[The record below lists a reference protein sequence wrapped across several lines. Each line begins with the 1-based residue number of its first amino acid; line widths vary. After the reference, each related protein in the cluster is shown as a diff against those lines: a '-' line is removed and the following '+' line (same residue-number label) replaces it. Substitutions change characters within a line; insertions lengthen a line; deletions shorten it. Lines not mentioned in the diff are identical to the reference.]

1 MAAQALRGLRLT
13 SGGAQPADDARARL
27 GASMLM
33 APLVAAYERALRVP
47 SRGGDPQQAM
57 LPPIV
62 RGGTGV
68 RVALADTPCTDPS
81 ARP

>member
-1 MAAQALRGLRLT
+1 
-13 SGGAQPADDARARL
+13 
-27 GASMLM
+27 MLM
-33 APLVAAYERALRVP
+33 ASLVAAYERALRVP
-47 SRGGDPQQAM
+47 SRGSDPQQAM

-62 RGGTGV
+62 RGATGV